1 MYCKD
6 VLPSDWRYREDL
18 IWLKYKYLKIAHAW
32 KVRMEEQQ
40 RFDRKQRQMVI
51 ERKAKALEEE
61 NKANAAA
68 ELAKQKEEAK
78 EAGGEQKS

>member
-1 MYCKD
+1 
-6 VLPSDWRYREDL
+6 
-18 IWLKYKYLKIAHAW
+18 
-32 KVRMEEQQ
+32 
-40 RFDRKQRQMVI
+40 MVI